1 VIVTVT
7 PNVALDRTLL
17 VRGYAIGGTHRAS
30 EVLLVAGGKG
40 PNVARVARALG
51 VPALALGLVGGV
63 TGRLFA
69 EMATR
74 EGLPTEFVW
83 IAGETRNTI
92 NVVDPDAPSSTLINE
107 PGPVVNATEW
117 EAFAALVR
125 ARAAGSDLV
134 TFNGSLPRGVP
145 AEALADLA
153 RALCAAGVRLVIDT
167 SGEALR
173 LSLSV
178 APWLVK
184 VNGEEAGEALGW
196 PVRALADAQRAA
208 REMRERG
215 AQMVILTLGA
225 DGAVVSS
232 PEGDWWAVPP
242 TVRALC
248 PVGSGDA
255 LLAGWAVGLL
265 QGKPL
270 SEALRLAVAV
280 AAANELTLGAG
291 YFRQDDLDR
300 LLPQVQVQRLG

>member
-1 VIVTVT
+1 MIVTAT

-30 EVLLVAGGKG
+30 DVLLVAGGKG

-51 VPALALGLVGGV
+51 AQALALGLVGGV

-69 EMATR
+69 EMAAK

-92 NVVDPDAPSSTLINE
+92 TVVDPDAPSSTLINE
-107 PGPVVNATEW
+107 PGPLVAAAEW

-125 ARAAGSDLV
+125 SRAVGADLV

-153 RALCAAGVRLVIDT
+153 RALGEVGVRLAIDT
-167 SGEALR
+167 SGEALQ
-173 LSLSV
+173 LSLS
-178 APWLVK
+178 ASPWLVK
-184 VNGEEAGEALGW
+184 VNGEEAGEALGCS
-196 PVRALADAQRAA
+196 VRTWQDARAAA
-208 REMRERG
+208 REMRRRG

-225 DGAVVSS
+225 EGAIVSS
-232 PEGDWWAVPP
+232 PEGDWLAVPP

-265 QGKPL
+265 RGEPL
-270 SEALRLAVAV
+270 DEALRLGVAV
-280 AAANELTLGAG
+280 AAANALTLGAG
-291 YFRQDDLDR
+291 YFRRDDLDR
-300 LLPQVQVQRLG
+300 LLPQVQVRRLS